1 MSSTGVAPA
10 PIPNSN
16 VNQAAVEQKLRLQAK
31 VRNGAGWLMAVAIFS
46 VINSV
51 LVLSNANL
59 HFIVG
64 LGVTQIADGVGK
76 STGSTGAAA
85 GVIVSLFMA
94 GIFALFWKFAR
105 QGQQWA
111 FITGMV
117 IYALDGLIFL
127 GLGVFLDFAFHLY
140 ALYCIFLGL
149 KALTQLQ
156 KLNAQKPTFAVSSTI
171 GQ

>member
-1 MSSTGVAPA
+1 
-10 PIPNSN
+10 
-16 VNQAAVEQKLRLQAK
+16 
-31 VRNGAGWLMAVAIFS
+31 MAVAAFS

-76 STGSTGAAA
+76 NTGSAGATA
-85 GVIVSLFMA
+85 GVVVSLFMA

-105 QGQQWA
+105 QEQQWA

-127 GLGVFLDFAFHLY
+127 GLGIFLDFAFHLY
-140 ALYCIFLGL
+140 ALYCMFLGL
-149 KALTQLQ
+149 KALMQLQ
-156 KLNAQKPTFAVSSTI
+156 KLNARSSNFAISSTI

>member
-1 MSSTGVAPA
+1 
-10 PIPNSN
+10 
-16 VNQAAVEQKLRLQAK
+16 
-31 VRNGAGWLMAVAIFS
+31 MAVAAFS

-64 LGVTQIADGVGK
+64 LGITQITDGMGK
-76 STGSTGAAA
+76 STGSAGASA

-105 QGQQWA
+105 QEQQWA

-127 GLGVFLDFAFHLY
+127 GFGIFLDFAFHLY
-140 ALYCIFLGL
+140 ALYYMFLGL
-149 KALTQLQ
+149 KALTQLH
-156 KLNAQKPTFAVSSTI
+156 KLNASSSNFAVSSTI
-171 GQ
+171 DQ

>member
-10 PIPNSN
+10 PVSANSS
-16 VNQAAVEQKLRLQAK
+16 QAAVEQKLRLQAK
-31 VRNGAGWLMAVAIFS
+31 VRTGAGWLMAVAAFS

-51 LVLSNANL
+51 LVISNANL

-64 LGVTQIADGVGK
+64 LGITQITDGMGK
-76 STGSTGAAA
+76 STGSAGASA

-105 QGQQWA
+105 QEQQWA

-127 GLGVFLDFAFHLY
+127 GFGIFLDFAFHLY
-140 ALYCIFLGL
+140 ALYCMFLGL
-149 KALTQLQ
+149 KALTQLH
-156 KLNAQKPTFAVSSTI
+156 KLNASSSNFAVSSTI
-171 GQ
+171 G

>member
-1 MSSTGVAPA
+1 MMSSTGVAPA
-10 PIPNSN
+10 PIPSQ
-16 VNQAAVEQKLRLQAK
+16 NQAVIEQKLRLQSK
-31 VRNGAGWLMAVAIFS
+31 MRNGAGWLMAVAIFS

-51 LVLSNANL
+51 LVISNANL

-64 LGVTQIADGVGK
+64 LGVTQIADGIGK
-76 STGSTGAAA
+76 GTGSAGTAA

-149 KALTQLQ
+149 KALTQLTN
-156 KLNAQKPTFAVSSTI
+156 LHAQNSNFAVSSTI
-171 GQ
+171 GK